1 MDVVGLSHAALGMT
15 IDPYLT
21 ICNVIGIGTCVDYAV
36 HIAHAFLTS
45 EGTRETDILTS
56 NRPSFLIKLYE

>member
-45 EGTRETDILTS
+45 EGTREMDILTAI
-56 NRPSFLIKLYE
+56 RPSFMIKL